1 MLYID
6 IIFTLYF
13 KNNYGTVNH
22 LSKMVDETKIN
33 SELSAL
39 RISLDQIDAR
49 LRKTLIERANIA
61 SQVAKVKKA
70 HNLSVFHPSREMEIL
85 RDLNNSDLGSLN
97 LHQIWCIWRGII
109 NANTAIQSKL
119 NIIIEKDIKKNNRDL
134 ILHNFGSINNLIE
147 DETPIDSLSKEKNIG
162 SCILVIQNDSSS
174 LLDIDGKKLSVIGAL
189 PQLQNKSAEPTLYII
204 GQQDQLLTEDDTYL
218 YKIKIDKTK
227 TTDKKYLSTFLQDH
241 LDIDSEFIKKLSEE
255 FYLLAIK
262 GKIDNR
268 LNKVSIIDETQC
280 IGRYAT
286 PIIIGEEVE

>member
-1 MLYID
+1 M
-6 IIFTLYF
+6 
-13 KNNYGTVNH
+13 
-22 LSKMVDETKIN
+22 
-33 SELSAL
+33 
-39 RISLDQIDAR
+39 
-49 LRKTLIERANIA
+49 
-61 SQVAKVKKA
+61 
-70 HNLSVFHPSREMEIL
+70 
-85 RDLNNSDLGSLN
+85 
-97 LHQIWCIWRGII
+97 
-109 NANTAIQSKL
+109 
-119 NIIIEKDIKKNNRDL
+119 
-134 ILHNFGSINNLIE
+134 
-147 DETPIDSLSKEKNIG
+147 
-162 SCILVIQNDSSS
+162 
-174 LLDIDGKKLSVIGAL
+174 LDIDWKKLSVICAL

-268 LNKVSIIDETQC
+268 LNKVSIIDEIQC

>member
-13 KNNYGTVNH
+13 KNNFGTVNH

-33 SELSAL
+33 NELSAL
-39 RISLDQIDAR
+39 RIRLDQIDVR
-49 LRKTLIERANIA
+49 LRKALIERANIA

-70 HNLSVFHPSREMEIL
+70 HNLSIFHPSREMEIL
-85 RDLNNSDLGSLN
+85 RDLNNSDLGLLN
-97 LHQIWCIWRGII
+97 LHQIWGIWRGII

-147 DETPIDSLSKEKNIG
+147 DETPIDSLRKEKNIG

-174 LLDIDGKKLSVIGAL
+174 LLDIDGKKLSVIGTL
-189 PQLQNKSAEPTLYII
+189 PQLQYKSVEPTLYII

-268 LNKVSIIDETQC
+268 LNKISIIDEIQC

>member
-13 KNNYGTVNH
+13 KNNFGTVNH

-33 SELSAL
+33 NELSAL
-39 RISLDQIDAR
+39 RISLDQIDVR
-49 LRKTLIERANIA
+49 LRKALIERANIA

-70 HNLSVFHPSREMEIL
+70 HNLSIFHPSREMEIL
-85 RDLNNSDLGSLN
+85 RDLNNSDLGLLN
-97 LHQIWCIWRGII
+97 LHQIWGIWRGII

-174 LLDIDGKKLSVIGAL
+174 LLDIDGKKLSVIGTL
-189 PQLQNKSAEPTLYII
+189 PQLQNKRVEPTLYII

-268 LNKVSIIDETQC
+268 LNKISIIDEIQC

>member
-33 SELSAL
+33 NELSAL
-39 RISLDQIDAR
+39 RIRLDQIDVR
-49 LRKTLIERANIA
+49 LRKALIERANIA

-70 HNLSVFHPSREMEIL
+70 HNLSIFHPSREMEIL
-85 RDLNNSDLGSLN
+85 RDLNNSDLGLLN
-97 LHQIWCIWRGII
+97 LHQIWGIWRGII

-147 DETPIDSLSKEKNIG
+147 DETPIDSLRKEKNIG

-174 LLDIDGKKLSVIGAL
+174 LLDIDGKKLSVIGTL
-189 PQLQNKSAEPTLYII
+189 PQLQNKRVEPTLYII

-268 LNKVSIIDETQC
+268 LNKISIIDEIQC